1 MNSFDPL
8 AWSPEL
14 RRALISVRPEFF
26 GLPADQQMRYRVK
39 LPRQDRQAI
48 VAALL
53 AAYGHPQPSE
63 VADQESNGHIE
74 VPLQNRINEWLQPLV
89 GIGEDAFS
97 LNESFRPEQTILDFP
112 TLLSYD
118 EDDHEFQ
125 EQARKE
131 MDPTHLQWPYAGS
144 LNATWARCIMGER
157 LCYLTL
163 YMAGLHIA
171 HGIEK
176 LANKVVARLI
186 PHRYVPR
193 SENGRTEGGFIEW
206 SHRVEAGGQESLLE
220 ELQRQVW
227 TYTHERVH
235 ELQAEF
241 NGLSQSGTFFEAG
254 PAPEASEDERHLR
267 IVFSDPRALA
277 RVRFT
282 TFLSDCRAMERPAEE
297 LNLIES
303 REAARLIQFVDDRY
317 QELLSTFDPKVVPM
331 RRRTRVLI
339 HPGAW
344 DALNGGEDR

>member
-14 RRALISVRPEFF
+14 RRALISVRPDFF
-26 GLPADQQMRYRVK
+26 GLPLDQQMRYRVK
-39 LPRQDRQAI
+39 LPSQDRQAI

-53 AAYGHPQPSE
+53 MAHCHPQASE
-63 VADQESNGHIE
+63 VADQESNGHIAA
-74 VPLQNRINEWLQPLV
+74 PLQNRINEWLQPLV

-125 EQARKE
+125 EHARKE
-131 MDPTHLQWPYAGS
+131 MDSAYLQRPYAGS
-144 LNATWARCIMGER
+144 LNATWARCMIGER

-176 LANKVVARLI
+176 LANREVERLI

-206 SHRVEAGGQESLLE
+206 NRRLEAGGQEALLE
-220 ELQRQVW
+220 ELRRRVW
-227 TYTHERVH
+227 TYTHERMH

-241 NGLSQSGTFFEAG
+241 NGLSQSGTFLTEGAR
-254 PAPEASEDERHLR
+254 PVPPEDELHLR

-282 TFLSDCRAMERPAEE
+282 SFLSDCRAMERPAEE
-297 LNLIES
+297 LNLAES
-303 REAARLIQFVDDRY
+303 REAARVIQFVNDQY
-317 QELLSTFDPKVVPM
+317 LELLRTFDPKVVPM
-331 RRRTRVLI
+331 RRQTRVLI
-339 HPGAW
+339 HPNAF
-344 DALNGGEDR
+344 DAFNGDEDR